1 MRDLALLLIMFGL
14 AALALW
20 RPWLGAVGLA
30 VMGAMHPQSYGS
42 ENLAQ
47 LPLFKMLFIVTIVG
61 AALQFWH
68 DRRWPAIYW
77 DWRFAV
83 VALLLLDFFLTA
95 AYGLLP
101 LTSRGRLWE
110 FVLLLLSL
118 IPLLVLVD
126 TREKLSTLIVA
137 VALGIAMVA
146 LKGGYWAVM
155 TGFQDRVYGPPGSQI
170 GGNNEFAVAL
180 AMAIPLLVFW
190 LHQVTDRPVRLA
202 IRGLIVLCYIAALT
216 SWSRGGLVTL
226 AAMTTLLILHS
237 RQKYLAIPFLALGI
251 VLAFAN
257 LPQQWQERMGTL
269 ASYQHDQSFQG
280 RVWAWDRGLDYLRA
294 DPLTGVGMD
303 GWKQVNINEERETPG
318 ALAWHSA
325 YLQIL
330 VEHGIP
336 GFVLWAVLLFGS
348 LVSLTLLQWR
358 GKVRRSSW
366 AADAGALLRA
376 TLVAYAVGGFA
387 LSTAYWE
394 LLYMLIALAIV
405 ASRVALTEAGR

>member
-1 MRDLALLLIMFGL
+1 M
-14 AALALW
+14 
-20 RPWLGAVGLA
+20 
-30 VMGAMHPQSYGS
+30 
-42 ENLAQ
+42 
-47 LPLFKMLFIVTIVG
+47 
-61 AALQFWH
+61 
-68 DRRWPAIYW
+68 
-77 DWRFAV
+77 
-83 VALLLLDFFLTA
+83 
-95 AYGLLP
+95 
-101 LTSRGRLWE
+101 
-110 FVLLLLSL
+110 
-118 IPLLVLVD
+118 
-126 TREKLSTLIVA
+126 
-137 VALGIAMVA
+137 
-146 LKGGYWAVM
+146 
-155 TGFQDRVYGPPGSQI
+155 
-170 GGNNEFAVAL
+170 
-180 AMAIPLLVFW
+180 
-190 LHQVTDRPVRLA
+190 RLA